1 MMDVSDPLP
10 LKYTL
15 MFPLKASPMIHA
27 SFAEWPYRD
36 CNPTRRRICICSA
49 LHNVK
54 GKQAHFV
61 NGNCSP
67 VIPETYDANGHVF
80 SLMSNI

>member
-27 SFAEWPYRD
+27 SFAEWPYRN
-36 CNPTRRRICICSA
+36 CNPTSLLHCITSRGSK
-49 LHNVK
+49 L
-54 GKQAHFV
+54 
-61 NGNCSP
+61 
-67 VIPETYDANGHVF
+67 I
-80 SLMSNI
+80 L